1 MKITRMAWRNIWR
14 NRRRTAVTTGAM
26 ALALFV
32 TILYS
37 GLVDGLLVNMERDL
51 LDYEVGDIQVFARGY
66 QDAPSLFT
74 SMEDAGSLVTA
85 LNRAGLPSCARLIGT
100 GLAAAGDSS
109 AGVQLR
115 GIDVERDAAVLAL
128 AGQVARGE
136 WLSTADP
143 AGVVLGRR
151 LAEIL
156 EVNPGDSV
164 VVVSQATDGSIAN
177 DLYRVRGILR
187 GIGEAADRSAVCMT
201 AGAFRE
207 LMSMPAGAHQVIVR
221 RPKGMSLEAAAAAVR
236 TAAPGRD
243 VMTWR
248 QLIPTLAT
256 MMDSMRGLIVVMFL
270 IVYIAI
276 AIVILNAM
284 LMSVFERIREFGVLK
299 AVGAGPGTVLSLILL
314 ESVMQMGV
322 AISAG
327 VLLSLPALWYLAR
340 TGIDM
345 GKLAGVSFA
354 GLAMSSRW
362 TATVSPSIFLTPVFL
377 LVLVVSAAV
386 LYPAFKAALIRPV
399 EAMRHS

>member
-115 GIDVERDAAVLAL
+115 GIDVEKDAAVLAL

-151 LAEIL
+151 LAAIL

-177 DLYRVRGILR
+177 DLYRVRGVLR
-187 GIGEAADRSAVCMT
+187 GIGEATDRSAVCMT

-207 LMSMPAGAHQVIVR
+207 LMSMPSGAHQVIVR
-221 RPKGMSLEAAAAAVR
+221 RPKGMSLEEAAAAVR

-322 AISAG
+322 AIAAG
-327 VLLSLPALWYLAR
+327 VLLSLPALWYLAG

-362 TATVSPSIFLTPVFL
+362 TATVSFSTFLTPVIL
-377 LVLVVSAAV
+377 LVLVVSVAV

-399 EAMRHS
+399 EAMRHR

>member
-1 MKITRMAWRNIWR
+1 
-14 NRRRTAVTTGAM
+14 
-26 ALALFV
+26 
-32 TILYS
+32 
-37 GLVDGLLVNMERDL
+37 
-51 LDYEVGDIQVFARGY
+51 
-66 QDAPSLFT
+66 
-74 SMEDAGSLVTA
+74 
-85 LNRAGLPSCARLIGT
+85 
-100 GLAAAGDSS
+100 LAAAGDSS

-128 AGQVARGE
+128 GGQVAQGG
-136 WLSTADP
+136 WLKTADP

-151 LAEIL
+151 LAAIL
-156 EVNPGDSV
+156 GVNPGDSV

-187 GIGEAADRSAVCMT
+187 GIGEATDRSAVCMT

-207 LMSMPAGAHQVIVR
+207 LMSMPTGAHQVIVR
-221 RPKGMSLEAAAAAVR
+221 RPRGMSLEAAAAAVR

-243 VMTWR
+243 VLTWR

-314 ESVMQMGV
+314 ESMMQMGV
-322 AISAG
+322 AVAAG
-327 VLLSLPALWYLAR
+327 VLLSLPALWYLAG
-340 TGIDM
+340 TGINM

-362 TATVSPSIFLTPVFL
+362 TATVSLSTFLTPVIL
-377 LVLVVSAAV
+377 LVLVVSIAV
-386 LYPAFKAALIRPV
+386 LYPSFKAALIRPV
-399 EAMRHS
+399 EAMRHR